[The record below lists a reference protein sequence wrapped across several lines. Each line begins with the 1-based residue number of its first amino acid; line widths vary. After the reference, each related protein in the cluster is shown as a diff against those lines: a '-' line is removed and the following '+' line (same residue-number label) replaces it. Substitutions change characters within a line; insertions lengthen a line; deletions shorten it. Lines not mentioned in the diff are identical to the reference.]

1 MCFLLVR
8 FSRPV
13 LTKYIILL
21 RKLHT
26 SVHCNLRL
34 SGPVLKVHIA
44 KWNSHQCFDNYALCD
59 FGQIFKTCVLCH
71 SGQNVKTCVLC
82 HFAQN
87 VKTCVLC
94 HFGHNVNPVC
104 FVILNRMSRPLWFV
118 ILDRISLKLTCVL
131 SYYRKNDK
139 TNMFHNFSEIVK
151 TCKFKFLKYCQ
162 GKSVILC
169 A

>member
-34 SGPVLKVHIA
+34 SGLVLKVHIA

-139 TNMFHNFSEIVK
+139 TNIFHNFS
-151 TCKFKFLKYCQ
+151 
-162 GKSVILC
+162 
-169 A
+169 

>member
-26 SVHCNLRL
+26 SVYCNMRL
-34 SGPVLKVHIA
+34 SGLVLKVHIA
-44 KWNSHQCFDNYALCD
+44 KWNSHQCFDNNVFCD

-71 SGQNVKTCVLC
+71 FGQNVKTCVLC

-87 VKTCVLC
+87 VKTCVL
-94 HFGHNVNPVC
+94 VILDRMSRPVC
-104 FVILNRMSRPLWFV
+104 FVILDIMSIPVWFV
-118 ILDRISLKLTCVL
+118 IWDRLLANLTCVL
-131 SYYRKNDK
+131 PFYRKNDK
-139 TNMFHNFSEIVK
+139 SHMFHNF
-151 TCKFKFLKYCQ
+151 C
-162 GKSVILC
+162 
-169 A
+169 